1 MRLRGDGAWSSE
13 VLANI
18 CGFVQRIF
26 VLEWWWCAFSEAVMN
41 SCAVLT
47 TPAYSHERRPD
58 LVLRMLAAVM
68 QVLRLGIWR
77 GNDK

>member
-1 MRLRGDGAWSSE
+1 
-13 VLANI
+13 
-18 CGFVQRIF
+18 
-26 VLEWWWCAFSEAVMN
+26 MN